1 AVVLAH
7 EEGLDKRLVA
17 YVAADVEEGLVN
29 NLRERLSQV
38 LPEYMV
44 PAAVVR
50 LDRFPL
56 TPNGKLDR
64 RALSVP
70 GEDAFARQ
78 RYAAPQG
85 ATETTLAAV
94 WRELLGIEK
103 ISRHDNFFAL
113 GGH

>member
-1 AVVLAH
+1 K
-7 EEGLDKRLVA
+7 GLDKRLVA

-64 RALSVP
+64 RALPVP

-78 RYAAPQG
+78 
-85 ATETTLAAV
+85 
-94 WRELLGIEK
+94 
-103 ISRHDNFFAL
+103 
-113 GGH
+113 